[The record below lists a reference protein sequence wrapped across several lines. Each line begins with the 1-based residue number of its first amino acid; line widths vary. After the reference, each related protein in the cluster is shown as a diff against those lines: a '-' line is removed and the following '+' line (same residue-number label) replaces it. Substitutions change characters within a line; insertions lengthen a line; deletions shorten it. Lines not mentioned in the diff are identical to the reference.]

1 MSRVPRL
8 VVVGDALLD
17 RDLVG
22 TVERVAP
29 DAPVPVL
36 AATGSVD
43 RPGGAALAAALAADL
58 DVAVTLV
65 APVPDDAGG
74 TRLRELLEQA
84 GVELCAVPSEGP
96 MPEKIRIRAGGQML
110 MRVDQSGLAAPVP
123 DRLPNAA
130 VPDRLP
136 KAAVSALRGASGVL
150 VSDYGRGMTGHAEL
164 RRVLGEVAARRPVVW
179 DPHPRGEA
187 PVPGVRLAT
196 PNEAELALHVP
207 PAAQT
212 GLNHRGR
219 QAEQAAQTGLNH
231 RGRQAEQAAQTGL
244 NHRGR
249 QAEQAAQTGL
259 NHRGRKAEQAGT
271 RLAGVAA
278 SAAELCERWRVHGVA
293 VTLGADGALVAHG
306 TATPLVVPAP
316 PCVAQDTCGA
326 GDRFAA
332 AVTAALARGGVLSE
346 AVTQAVAEASAYVAA
361 GGASAWRPGR
371 TAVPPD
377 RAAIGVVAAQAAAR
391 AARLRGGT
399 VVATGGCFDLLHVG
413 HLATL
418 RAARRLGDCLVV
430 CLNSDR
436 SVRAL
441 KGPTRPLVPQADR
454 ARLVAAL
461 DCVDAVVTFDEL
473 TPERL
478 LDRLRPDIWV
488 KGGDYFLDGP
498 DGRPALLPEAE
509 LVRRWGGQT
518 IVVPYLSGRSTTR
531 LIAAARPAP
540 ARIEGGK

>member
-65 APVPDDAGG
+65 APVPEDAGG

-110 MRVDQSGLAAPVP
+110 MRVDQSGVAAPVP
-123 DRLPNAA
+123 DRLP
-130 VPDRLP
+130 
-136 KAAVSALRGASGVL
+136 KSAVSVLRNASGVL

-164 RRVLGEVAARRPVVW
+164 RRVLSEVAARRPVVW
-179 DPHPRGEA
+179 DPHPRGEP

-196 PNEAELALHVP
+196 PNEAELALRAP
-207 PAAQT
+207 PAAQM
-212 GLNHRGR
+212 
-219 QAEQAAQTGLNH
+219 
-231 RGRQAEQAAQTGL
+231 
-244 NHRGR
+244 
-249 QAEQAAQTGL
+249 GL
-259 NHRGRKAEQAGT
+259 NHRGRKAEQTGT
-271 RLAGVAA
+271 RLAAVAA
-278 SAAELCERWRVHGVA
+278 SAAEVCERWRVHGVA

-332 AVTAALARGGVLSE
+332 AVTAALARGAVLSE
-346 AVTQAVAEASAYVAA
+346 AVTQAVAAASAYVAA
-361 GGASAWRPGR
+361 GGASTWRPGGP
-371 TAVPPD
+371 AVPPD
-377 RAAIGVVAAQAAAR
+377 RAAIGLVAAQAAAR
-391 AARLRGGT
+391 ATRVRGGT

-418 RAARRLGDCLVV
+418 RAAQRLGDCLVV

-441 KGPTRPLVPQADR
+441 KGPARPLVPQADR

-478 LDRLRPDIWV
+478 LDKLRPDIWV

-518 IVVPYLSGRSTTR
+518 VVVPYLSGRSTTR

>member
-1 MSRVPRL
+1 MTRDPRL

-74 TRLRELLEQA
+74 ARLRDLLDQA

-110 MRVDQSGLAAPVP
+110 MRVDQSGVPAPVP
-123 DRLPNAA
+123 DRLPKSA
-130 VPDRLP
+130 V
-136 KAAVSALRGASGVL
+136 AVLRNASGIL
-150 VSDYGRGMTGHAEL
+150 VSDYGRGITGHTEL
-164 RRVLGEVAARRPVVW
+164 RRLLGEVAARRPVVW
-179 DPHPRGEA
+179 DPHPRGEP
-187 PVPGVRLAT
+187 PVPGVRLVT
-196 PNEAELALHVP
+196 PNEAELAQQVP
-207 PAAQT
+207 ASDQP
-212 GLNHRGR
+212 
-219 QAEQAAQTGLNH
+219 
-231 RGRQAEQAAQTGL
+231 
-244 NHRGR
+244 
-249 QAEQAAQTGL
+249 
-259 NHRGRKAEQAGT
+259 AGT
-271 RLAGVAA
+271 RLAGLAA
-278 SAAELCERWRVHGVA
+278 SAAALCERWWVHGVA
-293 VTLGADGALVAHG
+293 VTLGADGALVAQG

-332 AVTAALARGGVLSE
+332 AVAAALTRGAVLSD
-346 AVTQAVAEASAYVAA
+346 AVTQAVAAASAYVAA
-361 GGASAWRPGR
+361 GGASTWRPGG

-377 RAAIGVVAAQAAAR
+377 GAAIGLVAAQAAAR

-418 RAARRLGDCLVV
+418 RAARQLGDYLVV

-478 LDRLRPDIWV
+478 LDQLRPDIWV

-518 IVVPYLSGRSTTR
+518 VVVPYVSGRSTTR

-540 ARIEGGK
+540 ASIEGGS